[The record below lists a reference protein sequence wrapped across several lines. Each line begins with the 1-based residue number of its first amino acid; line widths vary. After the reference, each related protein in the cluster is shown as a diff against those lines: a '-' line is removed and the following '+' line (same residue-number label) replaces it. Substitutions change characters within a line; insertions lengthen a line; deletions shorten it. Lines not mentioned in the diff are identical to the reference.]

1 MRKYDFL
8 YSILLAAV
16 IIFCYH
22 FFFTGEEQFEKQ
34 ILLPPPIEAKEKNY
48 DENVWRNITDYD
60 QTILLDIRYATKNN
74 FVEEIMYDCGKC
86 FLRPK
91 VADAL
96 IKANIEFGKKGY
108 RIKVFDCYR
117 PKPVQQ
123 ALWDRVPD
131 AKYVTP
137 PHLGSMHNRGAAVD
151 VSLVDD
157 NGYELN
163 MGTGYDFFGEQAH
176 HDFTDFPEDILE
188 NRNLLK
194 SVMESFGFKSIRTE
208 WWHYSFEGSGFD
220 ISEWLWSCD

>member
-1 MRKYDFL
+1 MSKYDFL

-163 MGTGYDFFGEQAH
+163 MGLGYDFS
-176 HDFTDFPEDILE
+176 D
-188 NRNLLK
+188 
-194 SVMESFGFKSIRTE
+194 GFFR
-208 WWHYSFEGSGFD
+208 
-220 ISEWLWSCD
+220 